1 MKKRSNALFL
11 ACMPVLC
18 VLILLGMGLP
28 QRVLPAVTVGGQD
41 YSVAAYNYYYYEA
54 YYAYVTEHYAQLAEV
69 GLDLTK
75 QLKNQ
80 DYDSETTWAE
90 HFREET
96 LADMQEY
103 AILYD
108 AAQAEG
114 FDASAAVSQAR
125 LEKEEELREYCVE
138 HKVQKVEN
146 YLTSLYDAGMTE
158 EIFYRQLERR
168 TTAECYR
175 AALLERLAPTD
186 RQVETYCRE
195 NPTPE
200 DYATADV
207 VVSFFRPGT
216 DRSTGEVTQRQWDNA
231 EILARAAWNRALEQG
246 GDSEAFRAIAL
257 AYSEL
262 EDPQI
267 PDGYYATLTRE
278 GLDEVLEQWCFDS
291 GRTQGDTAL
300 LQGENGWY
308 LVYFNG
314 WGADYSEVQ
323 ARQTLLDRS
332 YQDWLAERA
341 GAYTVKTH
349 ALGMQIAR

>member
-28 QRVLPAVTVGGQD
+28 QRVLPAVTVGNQD
-41 YSVAAYNYYYYEA
+41 YSVVAYNYYYYEA
-54 YYAYVTEHYAQLAEV
+54 YYAYVTENYAQLAEV

-103 AILYD
+103 TILYG
-108 AAQAEG
+108 AALAEG
-114 FDASAAVSQAR
+114 FDASEAVAQAR
-125 LEKEEELREYCVE
+125 ADKSEELRAYCVE
-138 HKVQKVEN
+138 HNVQKVEH

-158 EIFYRQLERR
+158 ETFYLQLERR
-168 TTAECYR
+168 TTAEAYR
-175 AALLERLAPTD
+175 AALLEALAPSQA
-186 RQVETYCRE
+186 QVEAYCRE
-195 NPTPE
+195 NPLPE

-207 VVSFFRPGT
+207 TVCFFRPAT
-216 DRSTGEVTQRQWDNA
+216 DRTSGEVTQRQWDNA
-231 EILARAAWNRALEQG
+231 ETLARAAWDRALEQG
-246 GDSEAFRAIAL
+246 GGPEAFRAIAL

-262 EDPQI
+262 EDSQTS
-267 PDGYYATLTRE
+267 DGHYAALTRE
-278 GLDEVLEQWCFDS
+278 GLDEALEQWCFDS
-291 GRTQGDTAL
+291 RRTAGDTAL
-300 LQGENGWY
+300 LQGESGWY

-323 ARQTLLDRS
+323 ARQTLLEQS
-332 YQDWLAERA
+332 YQDWLAQRA
-341 GAYTVKTH
+341 QNYTVKTH